1 MNRRDTSRTQR
12 DFLRIARLGTAIAF
26 AITGGVL
33 AAVRNSGSG
42 LVLEFNAWVIPGVL
56 LGAGVAWAYWHFI
69 LTRVVDRESGDN
81 KRFVL
86 YTVLLGVLGLLCF
99 LYPIRYVTRG
109 SMSDVLQ
116 GVLMALVVVGAIG
129 YLIWLVARLLN
140 APVPPPRDQDSDE
153 L

>member
-1 MNRRDTSRTQR
+1 MNRPETSRTQR

-26 AITGGVL
+26 GLTGGVL

-56 LGAGVAWAYWHFI
+56 FGAGVAWAYWHFI
-69 LTRVVDRESGDN
+69 LTRFVDRGAGDN

-86 YTVLLGVLGLLCF
+86 YTVLLAALGLLCF

-116 GVLMALVVVGAIG
+116 GVIMAFIVVGAIG
-129 YLIWLVARLLN
+129 YLIWIVARLLN
-140 APVPPPRDQDSDE
+140 APAPPPRDQNSDE